1 MLTYLPTTARK
12 REVLSA
18 ASAAG
23 ISVAF
28 GSPIGGVLFSLEQ
41 LSYYFPDKTM
51 WQSFVCAMVA
61 AVTLQFMNPFR
72 TGKLVLYQ
80 VKYTRG
86 WHDFEMV
93 PFALLGVLGVSLPFF
108 LE

>member
-1 MLTYLPTTARK
+1 M
-12 REVLSA
+12 LSA
-18 ASAAG
+18 AAAAG

-61 AVTLQFMNPFR
+61 AVTLQAFNPFR

-80 VKYTRG
+80 VTYSSG
-86 WHDFEMV
+86 WHGFEMV
-93 PFALLGVLGVSLPFF
+93 PFVLLGIVGVGLAPSLVVD
-108 LE
+108 E